1 MRASLR
7 GGPARPRT
15 LPRVRSA
22 SLLVVGDELL
32 SGEIRDENT
41 PWIIDR
47 LAREGVR
54 VVRVAVC
61 PDVEDEVAT
70 EVRRLRALSDA
81 LLVTGGVGPTH
92 DDVTRPALA
101 RALGVT
107 LVPHPEAERRIRGFY
122 GQAVTAAELEMA
134 MLPAG
139 ARVVVGPSTGTLGF
153 ELGGVY
159 GFPGVPVLM
168 RDLVEG
174 IVSDF
179 RGAPLHRQEVI
190 TGLREGEIAPLL
202 TRTQAEHPDVAI
214 GSYPVL
220 EAGAWHVRLV
230 LRSTDAARASMVA
243 RQLREGLH
251 RLGHGAR
258 R

>member
-1 MRASLR
+1 M
-7 GGPARPRT
+7 
-15 LPRVRSA
+15 RSA

-41 PWIIDR
+41 PWAIER

-54 VVRVAVC
+54 VVRVALC
-61 PDVEDEVAT
+61 PDSELEVAG
-70 EVRRLRALSDA
+70 EVRRLRALA
-81 LLVTGGVGPTH
+81 VAVIVTGGVGPTH

-101 RALGVT
+101 RALGVG
-107 LVPHPEAERRIRGFY
+107 LVSHPEAERRIRGFY
-122 GQAVTAAELEMA
+122 GQAVTPAELEMA
-134 MLPAG
+134 LLPAG
-139 ARVVVGPSTGTLGF
+139 ARVVVGPTTGTLGF

-159 GFPGVPVLM
+159 GFPGVPLLM

-174 IVSDF
+174 IVGDF
-179 RGAPLHRQEVI
+179 RGAPLHKQELL

-230 LRSTDAARASMVA
+230 LRASDPARLHTVA
-243 RQLREGLH
+243 GLRREGLL
-251 RLGHGAR
+251 RAAPGGR